1 MICACMFPIAQLPAM
16 FANVSANLAMSAGVS
31 ASMSQSASTSL
42 SASMK
47 ASMQAKAAAS
57 AALSASVMAK
67 LTATATAVA
76 TVQSA
81 LRVDLLSSS
90 APAAMNQLFQSM
102 QANNLAGALGQLPV
116 GALAQ
121 LKAIAAVA
129 AAAQAKSSS
138 SATQSAAMAAA
149 ASSAAS
155 AASAAGIMNTQA
167 AVKQAFGV
175 NLTEAGSV
183 AAVASAMATLNGNL
197 AQMPNFGLLVSASLL
212 GKASQLLD
220 ALQAIKANLG
230 VDLTQK
236 GAGAKLTQALSSAA
250 QSVQSAGTTS
260 GQAASAQQSAN
271 LIDTSTV
278 ATSLVAQNLQGLT
291 VSQVPTHI
299 SLLAGLMGKLCGFG
313 SDVVQHQPCGK
324 QCLFALASL
333 FSLFGCICPSASKS
347 AGT

>member
-1 MICACMFPIAQLPAM
+1 MICACMFPIAQLPGM
-16 FANVSANLAMSAGVS
+16 FANVSANLAMTASVS
-31 ASMSQSASTSL
+31 ASLSAAASASL
-42 SASMK
+42 SASLK
-47 ASMQAKAAAS
+47 ASAQAKAAAS
-57 AALSASVMAK
+57 AALSAKAMAK

-76 TVQSA
+76 SVQAA

-121 LKAIAAVA
+121 LKAVAAVG
-129 AAAQAKSSS
+129 AAAQAQSST
-138 SATQSAAMAAA
+138 SASQNAAMAAA
-149 ASSAAS
+149 ASSATS
-155 AASAAGIMNTQA
+155 AAALMNTQA
-167 AVKQAFGV
+167 AVKQAFGA
-175 NLTEAGSV
+175 NLTEAGS
-183 AAVASAMATLNGNL
+183 AAALVSAMATLNGNL

-220 ALQAIKANLG
+220 ALQAVKANLG

-236 GAGAKLTQALSSAA
+236 GAGAKLNQALSSAA

-260 GQAASAQQSAN
+260 GQAAKVQQSAN
-271 LIDTSTV
+271 LVDTSTV
-278 ATSLVAQNLQGLT
+278 ATSLIANNLQGFT
-291 VSQVPTHI
+291 ASQVPQVPTQI
-299 SLLAGLMGKLCGFG
+299 SLLAGLLGKLCGFG
-313 SDVVQHQPCGK
+313 SDCVQHQPCGK

>member
-1 MICACMFPIAQLPAM
+1 MICACMFPIAQLPGM
-16 FANVSANLAMSAGVS
+16 FANVSANLATAASVSSSMSKS
-31 ASMSQSASTSL
+31 ASMSL

-47 ASMQAKAAAS
+47 ASMQAKAAVS

-76 TVQSA
+76 SVQSA

-121 LKAIAAVA
+121 LKAIATVA
-129 AAAQAKSSS
+129 AAAQARSSS
-138 SATQSAAMAAA
+138 SASQSAAMAA
-149 ASSAAS
+149 SAAT
-155 AASAAGIMNTQA
+155 SAAGILNTQA

-183 AAVASAMATLNGNL
+183 AALSSAMATLNGNL

-212 GKASQLLD
+212 GKASQLCD
-220 ALQAIKANLG
+220 AVQAIKANLG

-236 GAGAKLTQALSSAA
+236 GAGAKLNQALSAAA

-260 GQAASAQQSAN
+260 GQAASVQQSAN

-278 ATSLVAQNLQGLT
+278 ATSLVAQNLQGITL
-291 VSQVPTHI
+291 SQVPTHI

-313 SDVVQHQPCGK
+313 SDIVQHQPCGK